1 MSNNLFTKFQSTL
14 FQSKDVFF
22 SYYFKQYIVNNVHYI
37 HHTEIMNEWK
47 SSMYKASYEVN
58 LKNRVKLP
66 PERSILDSQDV
77 EKVWPK
83 HS

>member
-1 MSNNLFTKFQSTL
+1 
-14 FQSKDVFF
+14 
-22 SYYFKQYIVNNVHYI
+22 
-37 HHTEIMNEWK
+37 MNEWK